1 MQLIKPETNFDF
13 IGKRKAA
20 FILSAAMI
28 LFSLFSLILHKGPRY
43 GVDFAGG
50 SQILVSFQQPVDVG
64 QVKSALH
71 RMGLDNTSIQESR
84 EGQTHLLQIR
94 TIQTFDAESGILAAL
109 PKGLQETTG
118 LAAEILSVDMVGPQ
132 VSKDLRSQAL
142 YALFYAL
149 LFIMVYISGRFEMKW
164 ILSGAVAGV
173 FIGVVYLFPQI
184 MENLFKITLPVPMLI
199 LAALILSL
207 AVFWKLKLAYAMGA
221 AIALIHDVII
231 TVGLFS
237 VLDIEFNLPIIAAI
251 LTIIG
256 YSLNDT
262 IIVFDR
268 VRENLPGRG
277 KKSFAAILNQSINET
292 LSRTLLTSGTTLIV
306 LVTLFLLGGGIIHDF
321 SRALLVGVVVGT
333 YSSIFV
339 ACPILL
345 LWQKKQAT

>member
-1 MQLIKPETNFDF
+1 
-13 IGKRKAA
+13 
-20 FILSAAMI
+20 
-28 LFSLFSLILHKGPRY
+28 
-43 GVDFAGG
+43 
-50 SQILVSFQQPVDVG
+50 
-64 QVKSALH
+64 
-71 RMGLDNTSIQESR
+71 
-84 EGQTHLLQIR
+84 
-94 TIQTFDAESGILAAL
+94 
-109 PKGLQETTG
+109 
-118 LAAEILSVDMVGPQ
+118 
-132 VSKDLRSQAL
+132 
-142 YALFYAL
+142 
-149 LFIMVYISGRFEMKW
+149 MVYISGRFEMKW

-184 MENLFKITLPVPMLI
+184 MENLFKIILPVPMLI

-262 IIVFDR
+262 IIIFDR

>member
-1 MQLIKPETNFDF
+1 MQIIKPGTNIDF
-13 IGKRKAA
+13 IGRRKAA

-50 SQILVSFQQPVDVG
+50 TQILVAFQNEADAG
-64 QVKSALH
+64 QIRAALDQT
-71 RMGLDNTSIQESR
+71 GIDNATVQESR
-84 EGQTHLLQIR
+84 EGQSYLVQIR
-94 TIQTFDAESGILAAL
+94 TIQTFDSESGILTSL
-109 PKGLQETTG
+109 PRLLYETTG
-118 LAAEILSVDMVGPQ
+118 FPAEILSIDMVGPQ
-132 VSKDLRSQAL
+132 VSQDLRSQAL

-164 ILSGAVAGV
+164 MLSAAVAGV
-173 FIGVVYLFPQI
+173 FISVVYLFPQI
-184 MENLFKITLPVPMLI
+184 MQNVFHISMPIPMLI
-199 LAALILSL
+199 LVALVLTLAA
-207 AVFWKLKLAYAMGA
+207 FWKLGLAYALGA
-221 AIALIHDVII
+221 SIALLHDIFI

-262 IIVFDR
+262 IIIFDR
-268 VRENLPGRG
+268 VRENLASRG
-277 KKSFAAILNQSINET
+277 KKTFAAILNQSINET
-292 LSRTLLTSGTTLIV
+292 LSRTLLTSGTTILVLI
-306 LVTLFLLGGGIIHDF
+306 TLFVLGGGIIHDF

-339 ACPILL
+339 ACPLLL
-345 LWQKKQAT
+345 LWHKKQGL